1 MKIYV
6 WKRKV
11 LEILSIVLGITLSLF
26 IVSISDIFFID
37 AKIPMELIFLISFLC
52 GTFIL
57 NAIGMAFEE
66 DSRVGGLLIASISVP
81 LLIFFSSKGSI
92 NMEGFAAGLVIGCLI
107 DLYAVLRNR
116 FDALASLSRIF
127 INAFFIIL
135 LSYILYGFAIRF
147 QYLTQAD
154 WYKFI
159 ITVILVITLYIILK
173 RVVRGIKASDVF
185 VFGPSRSGKTYFL
198 LALYNYVV
206 NVLKGYAEEAV
217 ISPYSKEKEKEME
230 IASMV
235 GKTLKGEYVRGTA
248 RGEIGLYILKGKRR
262 GVMPVDVTVI
272 DYCGE
277 IVMEK
282 INEKNYVEAIGR
294 IQKTLEIKGDEIGLI
309 GSIEFLKFLKE
320 KHRDKYN
327 AIVEDLTLAYLYK
340 KLKDAGKIILLV
352 DGEKIANWEEG
363 IGELAE
369 LFGHYQRI
377 ISMFGVDKK
386 YAIVVTK
393 TDMIEGNLT
402 EKMDEQEIEEIER
415 KVYDRLYNEIPTFK
429 ALVFKGGE
437 AASLEF
443 YTVSARAIPNDPRIN
458 EWGVDRIE
466 RFIF

>member
-127 INAFFIIL
+127 ITAFFIIL

-185 VFGPSRSGKTYFL
+185 IFGPTQSGKTYFL
-198 LALYNYVV
+198 LALYNYC
-206 NVLKGYAEEAV
+206 LLYT
-217 ISPYSKEKEKEME
+217 SPSPRD
-230 IASMV
+230 
-235 GKTLKGEYVRGTA
+235 RG
-248 RGEIGLYILKGKRR
+248 
-262 GVMPVDVTVI
+262 
-272 DYCGE
+272 
-277 IVMEK
+277 
-282 INEKNYVEAIGR
+282 
-294 IQKTLEIKGDEIGLI
+294 
-309 GSIEFLKFLKE
+309 
-320 KHRDKYN
+320 
-327 AIVEDLTLAYLYK
+327 
-340 KLKDAGKIILLV
+340 
-352 DGEKIANWEEG
+352 
-363 IGELAE
+363 
-369 LFGHYQRI
+369 
-377 ISMFGVDKK
+377 
-386 YAIVVTK
+386 
-393 TDMIEGNLT
+393 
-402 EKMDEQEIEEIER
+402 
-415 KVYDRLYNEIPTFK
+415 
-429 ALVFKGGE
+429 
-437 AASLEF
+437 
-443 YTVSARAIPNDPRIN
+443 
-458 EWGVDRIE
+458 
-466 RFIF
+466 

>member
-26 IVSISDIFFID
+26 LVSISDIFFID

-92 NMEGFAAGLVIGCLI
+92 NMEGFAAGLVIGCNI
-107 DLYAVLRNR
+107 VLYAVLRNR

-127 INAFFIIL
+127 ITAFFIIL

-147 QYLTQAD
+147 QYLTQMD

-159 ITVILVITLYIILK
+159 ISVILVITLYIILK

-185 VFGPSRSGKTYFL
+185 VFGPSKSGKTYFL

-230 IASMV
+230 MASMV
-235 GKTLKGEYVRGTA
+235 GKTLKGEYVRGTE

-262 GVMPVDVTVI
+262 GITPVDVTVI
-272 DYCGE
+272 DYSGE
-277 IVMEK
+277 IMPK
-282 INEKNYVEAIGR
+282 INEKDYVEAIGR
-294 IQKTLEIKGDEIGLI
+294 ILKTLEIKGDEIGLI

-320 KHRDKYN
+320 KHSDKYG
-327 AIVEDLTLAYLYK
+327 AIAEDLTLAYLYK

-352 DGEKIANWEEG
+352 DGEKIANWG
-363 IGELAE
+363 RDVGELAE

-393 TDMIEGNLT
+393 TDMIVEGNLV
-402 EKMDEQEIEEIER
+402 EKMDEREIEEIER
-415 KVYDRLYNEIPTFK
+415 KVYNRLYNEIPTFK
-429 ALVFKGGE
+429 ALVHKGGE
-437 AASLEF
+437 TASLEF
-443 YTVSARAIPNDPRIN
+443 YTISALAIPNDLHIN

>member
-11 LEILSIVLGITLSLF
+11 LEILSIVLGIMLSLF

-66 DSRVGGLLIASISVP
+66 NSRVGGLLIASISVP

-92 NMEGFAAGLVIGCLI
+92 NMEGFAAGLVIGCNI
-107 DLYAVLRNR
+107 VLYAVLRNR

-127 INAFFIIL
+127 ITAFFIIL
-135 LSYILYGFAIRF
+135 LSYIFYGFAIRF
-147 QYLTQAD
+147 QYLTQVD

-185 VFGPSRSGKTYFL
+185 VFGPHRSGKTYFL

-206 NVLKGYAEEAV
+206 NTLRGYAEEIV
-217 ISPYSKEKEKEME
+217 ISPFGEEREKEME
-230 IASMV
+230 IANMI
-235 GKTLKGEYVRGTA
+235 GKTLRGEDVKRTFP
-248 RGEIGLYILKGKRR
+248 GEIGLYILKGKRW
-262 GVMPVDVTVI
+262 GITPVDVTVI
-272 DYCGE
+272 DYAGE
-277 IVMEK
+277 LIPRIDV
-282 INEKNYVEAIGR
+282 KNYEEAIR
-294 IQKTLEIKGDEIGLI
+294 KIQKTLEIGTDKIGLI

-320 KHRDKYN
+320 NHIDKYDP
-327 AIVEDLTLAYLYK
+327 IKDELTLAYLYR

-352 DGEKIANWEEG
+352 DGENIANWEED
-363 IGELAE
+363 IGKLAE

-393 TDMIEGNLT
+393 TDTFEGNLV
-402 EKMDEQEIEEIER
+402 ERMDEREIEEIER
-415 KVYDRLYNEIPTFK
+415 KVYNRLYNEIPTFK
-429 ALVFKGGE
+429 ALVHKGGE
-437 AASLEF
+437 TASLEF
-443 YTVSARAIPNDPRIN
+443 YTVSARAIPNDKRIN

>member
-26 IVSISDIFFID
+26 LVSISDIFFID

-57 NAIGMAFEE
+57 NAIGMAFEK

-127 INAFFIIL
+127 ITAFFIIL

-173 RVVRGIKASDVF
+173 RVVRGVKASDVF
-185 VFGPSRSGKTYFL
+185 VFGPSKSGKTYFL

-206 NVLKGYAEEAV
+206 NVLKGYAEEIV
-217 ISPYSKEKEKEME
+217 ISPYGSEKEREME
-230 IASMV
+230 IGSMI
-235 GKTLKGEYVRGTA
+235 GRTLRGEDVRATA
-248 RGEIGLYILKGKRR
+248 AREIGLYILKGKKRN
-262 GVMPVDVTVI
+262 VAPVDVTII
-272 DYCGE
+272 DYSGGM
-277 IVMEK
+277 IQR
-282 INEKNYVEAIGR
+282 INKKSYEEAIR
-294 IQKTLEIKGDEIGLI
+294 KIQKTLEIGADKIGII
-309 GSIEFLKFLKE
+309 GSLEFLKFLKE
-320 KHRDKYN
+320 NHLDKYLL
-327 AIVEDLTLAYLYK
+327 IVDELTIAYLYR
-340 KLKDAGKIILLV
+340 KLKDSGKIILLV
-352 DGEKIANWEEG
+352 DGEKIANWERG
-363 IGELAE
+363 VGELAE

-377 ISMFGVDKK
+377 ISMFGSDKK

-402 EKMDEQEIEEIER
+402 ERMNEQEIEEIER

-429 ALVFKGGE
+429 ALVHKGGE
-437 AASLEF
+437 TASLEF
-443 YTVSARAIPNDPRIN
+443 YTVSARAIPNDRRIN

-466 RFIF
+466 GFIF

>member
-26 IVSISDIFFID
+26 LVSISDIFFID

-107 DLYAVLRNR
+107 DLYAFLRNR

-127 INAFFIIL
+127 ITAFFIIL

-147 QYLTQAD
+147 QYLTQVD

-185 VFGPSRSGKTYFL
+185 VFGPSGSGKTYFL
-198 LALYNYVV
+198 LALYSYVV
-206 NVLKGYAEEAV
+206 NVLGGHHDEAV
-217 ISPYSKEKEKEME
+217 ISPYGEEKEKELE
-230 IASMV
+230 IPTMIRMTLE
-235 GKTLKGEYVRGTA
+235 GKPLRGTRPA
-248 RGEIGLYILKGKRR
+248 EIGLYVLEGKKN
-262 GVMPVDVTVI
+262 GIIPVDVTVI
-272 DYCGE
+272 DYSG
-277 IVMEK
+277 IMIK
-282 INEKNYVEAIGR
+282 
-294 IQKTLEIKGDEIGLI
+294 EIKEENHKKAKKIIQEELKIDENMRFD
-309 GSIEFLKFLKE
+309 IEFLKSLKK
-320 KHRDKYN
+320 KHHDKYTEV
-327 AIVEDLTLAYLYK
+327 ARELTLVYLYN
-340 KLKDAGKIILLV
+340 KLKDSGKIILLV
-352 DGEKIANWEEG
+352 DGEYIANWEKG
-363 IGELAE
+363 KLAE
-369 LFGHYQRI
+369 LFGEYLRI
-377 ISMFGVDKK
+377 ISTFGSDKK

-393 TDMIEGNLT
+393 TDMFEENLIWK
-402 EKMDEQEIEEIER
+402 EPEEIEK
-415 KVYDRLYNEIPTFK
+415 KVYDKLYNNVITFK
-429 ALVFKGGE
+429 ELVNKGGGV
-437 AASLEF
+437 ASLEF
-443 YTVSARAIPNDPRIN
+443 YTISALAIPNSMEIN

>member
-26 IVSISDIFFID
+26 LVSISDIFFID

-57 NAIGMAFEE
+57 NAIGMAFEK

-92 NMEGFAAGLVIGCLI
+92 NMEGFAAGLVIGFLI

-127 INAFFIIL
+127 ITAFFIIL
-135 LSYILYGFAIRF
+135 LSYISYGFAIRF
-147 QYLTQAD
+147 LYLTQAD

-173 RVVRGIKASDVF
+173 RVIRGIKASDVF
-185 VFGPSRSGKTYFL
+185 VFGPTRSGKTYFL

-206 NVLKGYAEEAV
+206 NTLRGYAEEAV
-217 ISPYSKEKEKEME
+217 ISPYGEEREKEME

-235 GKTLKGEYVRGTA
+235 GKTLKGELVQGT
-248 RGEIGLYILKGKRR
+248 RRHEIGLYILKGKRR
-262 GVMPVDVTVI
+262 GVTPVDVTVI
-272 DYCGE
+272 DYGGE
-277 IVMEK
+277 MIPK
-282 INEKNYVEAIGR
+282 INEKNYAEAIGKIR
-294 IQKTLEIKGDEIGLI
+294 KTLEIKGDEIGLV

-320 KHRDKYN
+320 KHSDKYN

-377 ISMFGVDKK
+377 ISMFGVNKK

-402 EKMDEQEIEEIER
+402 EKMDEREIEEIER

>member
-1 MKIYV
+1 MKIYI

-81 LLIFFSSKGSI
+81 LLIFFSLKGSI
-92 NMEGFAAGLVIGCLI
+92 NMEGFAAGLVIGFLI

-127 INAFFIIL
+127 ITAFFIIL

-185 VFGPSRSGKTYFL
+185 VFGPSGSGKTYFL
-198 LALYNYVV
+198 LALYSYVV
-206 NVLKGYAEEAV
+206 NVLGGHHDEAV
-217 ISPYSKEKEKEME
+217 ISPYGEEKEKELE
-230 IASMV
+230 IPTMIRMTLE
-235 GKTLKGEYVRGTA
+235 GKPLRATLPA
-248 RGEIGLYILKGKRR
+248 EIGLYVLKGKKNSII
-262 GVMPVDVTVI
+262 PVDVTVI
-272 DYCGE
+272 DYSGGM
-277 IVMEK
+277 IW
-282 INEKNYVEAIGR
+282 
-294 IQKTLEIKGDEIGLI
+294 EIKEENYKKAKKIIQEALKIDENMRFD
-309 GSIEFLKFLKE
+309 IEFLKSLKK
-320 KHRDKYN
+320 KHHDKY
-327 AIVEDLTLAYLYK
+327 AEIARELTLVYLYN
-340 KLKDAGKIILLV
+340 KLKDSGKIILLV
-352 DGEKIANWEEG
+352 DGEKIANWGRDE
-363 IGELAE
+363 GELAE
-369 LFGHYQRI
+369 LFGEYLRI
-377 ISMFGVDKK
+377 ISIFGSDKK

-393 TDMIEGNLT
+393 TDMF
-402 EKMDEQEIEEIER
+402 EKDLIRKEIKEIEEN
-415 KVYDRLYNEIPTFK
+415 VYDKLYNNIITFRE
-429 ALVFKGGE
+429 LVNKGGE
-437 AASLEF
+437 VASLEF
-443 YTVSARAIPNDPRIN
+443 YTISARAIPNDMRIN

>member
-81 LLIFFSSKGSI
+81 LLIFFSLKGSI

-127 INAFFIIL
+127 ITAFFIIL

-185 VFGPSRSGKTYFL
+185 VFGPSGSGKTYFL
-198 LALYNYVV
+198 LALYSYVV

-217 ISPYSKEKEKEME
+217 ISPHGEKKEKEME

-235 GKTLKGEYVRGTA
+235 GKTLKGEYVRGTEE
-248 RGEIGLYILKGKRR
+248 GEIGLYILKGRRR
-262 GVMPVDVTVI
+262 GITPVDVTVI
-272 DYCGE
+272 DYSGE
-277 IVMEK
+277 IMRK
-282 INEKNYVEAIGR
+282 INEKDYVKAIGR

-320 KHRDKYN
+320 KHSDKYS
-327 AIVEDLTLAYLYK
+327 AIADDLTLAYLYK

-352 DGEKIANWEEG
+352 DGEKIANWERDV
-363 IGELAE
+363 GELAE

-377 ISMFGVDKK
+377 ISMFGSDKK

-393 TDMIEGNLT
+393 TDMIEGNLIK
-402 EKMDEQEIEEIER
+402 KMDEREIEEIER

-429 ALVFKGGE
+429 ALVHKGGE
-437 AASLEF
+437 TASLEF
-443 YTVSARAIPNDPRIN
+443 YTISALAIPNDPHIN

>member
-1 MKIYV
+1 MKIYI

-107 DLYAVLRNR
+107 DLYTVLRNR

-127 INAFFIIL
+127 ITAFFIIL

-173 RVVRGIKASDVF
+173 RVVRGVKASDVF
-185 VFGPSRSGKTYFL
+185 VFGPTGSGKTYFL
-198 LALYNYVV
+198 LALHKYVV
-206 NVLKGYAEEAV
+206 KVLKGRHKEEV
-217 ISPYSKEKEKEME
+217 ISPYGEVREREMK
-230 IASMV
+230 IAYMV
-235 GKTLKGEYVRGTA
+235 RQTSEGNDVSATRP
-248 RGEIGLYILKGKRR
+248 GEIGLYILEGKKR
-262 GVMPVDVTVI
+262 GIIPVSVTVI
-272 DYCGE
+272 DYSGGM
-277 IVMEK
+277 ISR
-282 INEKNYVEAIGR
+282 INKKNYVEAIRR
-294 IQKTLEIKGDEIGLI
+294 IRKTLEIKEDEIGLI
-309 GSIEFLKFLKE
+309 GSLGFLKFLKE

-327 AIVEDLTLAYLYK
+327 AIVDELTLAYLYK

-352 DGEKIANWEEG
+352 DGEMIANWERDV
-363 IGELAE
+363 GELEE
-369 LFGHYQRI
+369 LFGYYLEI
-377 ISMFGVDKK
+377 ISMFGSDKK
-386 YAIVVTK
+386 YAIVVAK
-393 TDMIEGNLT
+393 TDKFEGNLIK
-402 EKMDEQEIEEIER
+402 KMNEQEIEEIER
-415 KVYDRLYNEIPTFK
+415 KVYDRLYNDILMFEE
-429 ALVFKGGE
+429 LVHKGGE
-437 AASLEF
+437 TASLEF
-443 YTVSARAIPNDPRIN
+443 YTVSARAVPNNPEIN
-458 EWGVDRIE
+458 EWGFDRIE
-466 RFIF
+466 KFIF